1 MRTPQNEQPSAV
13 TLMTTIQKPHLYA
26 MDYPAL
32 LSIAL
37 RALLRNRK
45 SPATTWLRRSSHLIL
60 DVITIRHRRLRLAP
74 IAIHFLHLVAGRV
87 DHCRIDIGRE
97 NLNGPQQG
105 PKRPVVNVG
114 FALRHLNSRITLR
127 MDR

>member
-97 NLNGPQQG
+97 NLNG
-105 PKRPVVNVG
+105 RPASG
-114 FALRHLNSRITLR
+114 HS
-127 MDR
+127 